1 MAMPLSQHSTADSSS
16 DACPEAHSLETV
28 DKSGARVQ
36 KMFAEIAPRYDL
48 TNRVLSGGIDV
59 WWRHVTVSRV
69 PLPECGALL
78 DVCTGTGDLAIAF
91 AKNSTSNMQIVGADF
106 CRPMLTEG
114 IHKRMGASGRV
125 KFIEADA
132 MQLPFSNESFD
143 AVTVAFGLRNMVDT
157 RRGVFEMARVCRM
170 GGRVAVLEF
179 SLPSNRFIRSLY
191 LLYFRNILPHC
202 GAMLARNTSAAY
214 AYLNRSVEEFPSG
227 EKLAL
232 LFRSVGLEIE
242 SMRPLTFGIA
252 TLYVGIKRG
261 ATE

>member
-1 MAMPLSQHSTADSSS
+1 MAMTLSQHPTADSSR
-16 DACPEAHSLETV
+16 DACPEAHSLKTV

-91 AKNSTSNMQIVGADF
+91 AKKSTSNMQIVGADF

-191 LLYFRNILPHC
+191 LLYFRNLLPHC

-232 LFRSVGLEIE
+232 LFRSAGLEIE